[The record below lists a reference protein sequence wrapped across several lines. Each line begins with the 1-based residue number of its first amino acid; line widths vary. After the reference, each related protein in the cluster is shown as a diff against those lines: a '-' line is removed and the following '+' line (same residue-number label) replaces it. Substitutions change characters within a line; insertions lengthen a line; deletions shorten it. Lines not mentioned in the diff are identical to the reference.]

1 MTTNSINPYMESITT
16 QNTTFNNEVHAKDL
30 DGNTK
35 IVCKVYVTI
44 VANKSISTYID
55 VVDAELLE
63 KDRTG
68 IQAEINKHL
77 ETAKQIAISLGVP
90 TVF

>member
-1 MTTNSINPYMESITT
+1 MITNTINPYMESVTT

-30 DGNTK
+30 EGNVK
-35 IVCKVYVTI
+35 VVCKVYVTI

-55 VVDAELLE
+55 VVDRDLLE
-63 KDRTG
+63 KDREG
-68 IQAEINKHL
+68 IQIEIDKHL
-77 ETAKQIAISLGVP
+77 CTAKEIAKSLGVP